1 MDHVMPRY
9 TAERKASVLQKLL
22 PPHNASVP
30 EIAAAEGI
38 SEATLYNWLKQTRE
52 QGIAVPGSRPESPE
66 HWSGQAKFAAVL
78 ETAGMNESERSE
90 YCRRKGLYPEQLDR
104 WKASC
109 IAGADQ
115 AEATDAPALKQARKQ
130 VRALEKE
137 LRRKEKALAESAA
150 LLVLQ
155 KKFHALWEDEE
166 K

>member
-1 MDHVMPRY
+1 MPRY
-9 TAERKASVLQKLL
+9 AAERKARVLQKLL

-52 QGIAVPGSRPESPE
+52 QGIAVPGSRPVSSE
-66 HWSGQAKFAAVL
+66 HWSGQAKFTAVL

-90 YCRRKGLYPEQLDR
+90 YCRRNGLYPEQLDR

-109 IAGADQ
+109 IAGAGHV
-115 AEATDAPALKQARKQ
+115 EAADAPALKQARKQ
-130 VRALEKE
+130 VRTLEKE

-155 KKFHALWEDEE
+155 KKFHALWWEDEE

>member
-1 MDHVMPRY
+1 MPRY
-9 TAERKASVLQKLL
+9 AAERKASVLQKLL

-30 EIAAAEGI
+30 EIATSEGI

-52 QGIAVPGSRPESPE
+52 QGVAVPGSRPKDTE
-66 HWSGQAKFAAVL
+66 HWSGQAKFTAVL
-78 ETAGMNESERSE
+78 ETAGMNEQERSE

-104 WKASC
+104 WKTAC
-109 IAGADQ
+109 IAGAGQ
-115 AEATDAPALKQARKQ
+115 AETTDAPALKQARKQ
-130 VRALEKE
+130 VRSLEKE

-155 KKFHALWEDEE
+155 KKFNALWEDED